1 MYILCIYGFGRRKFI
16 INAFKGHLQ
25 PMVSTIARWGNSLAI
40 RLPQHL
46 VKEIQL
52 TEGVEVDL
60 AVIDGNLVIKP
71 RVPKCYSLEELVS
84 AITPENLH
92 TEVDSGSNVG
102 NEAW

>member
-1 MYILCIYGFGRRKFI
+1 
-16 INAFKGHLQ
+16 
-25 PMVSTIARWGNSLAI
+25 MVATVARWGNSLAI

-52 TEGVEVDL
+52 TEGVEIDL
-60 AVIDGNLVIKP
+60 VVIDGNLVIKP
-71 RVPKCYSLEELVS
+71 RIRKRYSLDELIS

-92 TEVDSGSNVG
+92 TEVETGVAVG

>member
-1 MYILCIYGFGRRKFI
+1 
-16 INAFKGHLQ
+16 
-25 PMVSTIARWGNSLAI
+25 MVATVARWGNSLAI

-60 AVIDGNLVIKP
+60 VVVDGNLVIKP
-71 RVPKCYSLEELVS
+71 RIRKRYSLEDLIS

-92 TEVDSGSNVG
+92 TEVESGIAMG

>member
-1 MYILCIYGFGRRKFI
+1 
-16 INAFKGHLQ
+16 
-25 PMVSTIARWGNSLAI
+25 MVATVARWGNSLAI

-60 AVIDGNLVIKP
+60 VVIDGNLVIKP
-71 RVPKCYSLEELVS
+71 RIRKRYSLDDLIS

-92 TEVDSGSNVG
+92 TEIESGIAVG

>member
-1 MYILCIYGFGRRKFI
+1 
-16 INAFKGHLQ
+16 
-25 PMVSTIARWGNSLAI
+25 MVAIVARWGNSLAI

-52 TEGVEVDL
+52 TEGIEVDL
-60 AVIDGNLVIKP
+60 VVVDGNLVIKP
-71 RVPKCYSLEELVS
+71 RVRKRYSLDELIS

-92 TEVDSGSNVG
+92 TEVETGTTVG

>member
-1 MYILCIYGFGRRKFI
+1 
-16 INAFKGHLQ
+16 
-25 PMVSTIARWGNSLAI
+25 MVTTVAKWGNSLAI
-40 RLPQHL
+40 RLPQYL

-60 AVIDGNLVIKP
+60 VVIDGNLVIKP
-71 RVPKCYSLEELVS
+71 RIHKRYSLDDMVA

-92 TEVDSGSNVG
+92 TEVESGIAVG

>member
-1 MYILCIYGFGRRKFI
+1 
-16 INAFKGHLQ
+16 
-25 PMVSTIARWGNSLAI
+25 MVATVARWGNSLAI

-60 AVIDGNLVIKP
+60 FVIDGNLVIKP
-71 RVPKCYSLEELVS
+71 RIRKRYSLEELIS

-92 TEVDSGSNVG
+92 TEVESGIAVG

>member
-1 MYILCIYGFGRRKFI
+1 
-16 INAFKGHLQ
+16 
-25 PMVSTIARWGNSLAI
+25 MVSTIARWGNSLAI

-60 AVIDGNLVIKP
+60 AVIVIKP

>member
-1 MYILCIYGFGRRKFI
+1 
-16 INAFKGHLQ
+16 
-25 PMVSTIARWGNSLAI
+25 MVATVSRWGNSLAL

-46 VKEIQL
+46 AKEIHL

-60 AVIDGNLVIKP
+60 VVIEGNLVIKP
-71 RVPKCYSLEELVS
+71 RIRKRYSLEELIS

-92 TEVDSGSNVG
+92 TEVGSGIAVG